1 MYITDYESL
10 YVAVNAGV
18 FLVQILPKIPEV
30 RHIDARV
37 DVIQVL
43 S

>member
-1 MYITDYESL
+1 MYITDYQSL

-30 RHIDARV
+30 S
-37 DVIQVL
+37 QYGTL
-43 S
+43 SAGAK